1 MYHITGNPDIVTND
15 SLGFFVLRDRANG
28 IEGVFVVIRI
38 VAYQGIDSVLSVD
51 LVPAKG
57 IVGKAFGPGN
67 QIVATGVF
75 IDGKGQFLRGE
86 GGSRFVNKA
95 VKQLCKAGNLTCHGE
110 HQVFLYVDVAIGEGI
125 SFQTIQKI
133 PHVTV
138 IAGLPGGGGAHQD
151 NGILGGNFKI
161 IPVVIEP
168 IILVGNAGGTDTA
181 GIHPTELGV
190 GSANEKIAD
199 HVEKGVMMTVFVAEG
214 IGLEGNGILCNGSKV
229 YFSAKPSGSQKTIF
243 YRCNVDGTGL
253 KKVKSFTDKADEYM
267 YYRPLAIYNNVLF
280 YEKYGDKGSDSPDS
294 LYSLG
299 LKSGTVKRRVKNFF
313 HDWESGG
320 GRYIYYSKWNEDGS
334 TTLKA
339 YDCKKFKSVT
349 VAKDANAIGT
359 YNSKLYYYKVVY
371 SNGDYSTYNSKI
383 YRCTL
388 SGKEDKSV
396 KTLKDANCTKIK
408 GSKIY
413 YYTGSWGPY
422 DYYYYDLKE
431 KGNPVPITLEEYKAA

>member
-1 MYHITGNPDIVTND
+1 MSITVNRTLRIAALALLLLLLFCMLPQDADAASYKSGSVYDTTESSRVKIGGQYFWMSEGWDALYCSDSEDGKSSVIINAEKAGTDIV
-15 SLGFFVLRDRANG
+15 
-28 IEGVFVVIRI
+28 
-38 VAYQGIDSVLSVD
+38 
-51 LVPAKG
+51 
-57 IVGKAFGPGN
+57 
-67 QIVATGVF
+67 
-75 IDGKGQFLRGE
+75 
-86 GGSRFVNKA
+86 
-95 VKQLCKAGNLTCHGE
+95 
-110 HQVFLYVDVAIGEGI
+110 
-125 SFQTIQKI
+125 
-133 PHVTV
+133 
-138 IAGLPGGGGAHQD
+138 
-151 NGILGGNFKI
+151 
-161 IPVVIEP
+161 
-168 IILVGNAGGTDTA
+168 
-181 GIHPTELGV
+181 
-190 GSANEKIAD
+190 
-199 HVEKGVMMTVFVAEG
+199 
-214 IGLEGNGILCNGSKV
+214 LEGNGILCNGSKV
-229 YFSAKPSGSQKTIF
+229 YFSAKPSGSQKTVF

-253 KKVKSFTDKADEYM
+253 KKVKTFTDKADEYM

-280 YEKYGDKGSDSPDS
+280 YEKYGDKGSDSLDS

-383 YRCTL
+383 YRRTL